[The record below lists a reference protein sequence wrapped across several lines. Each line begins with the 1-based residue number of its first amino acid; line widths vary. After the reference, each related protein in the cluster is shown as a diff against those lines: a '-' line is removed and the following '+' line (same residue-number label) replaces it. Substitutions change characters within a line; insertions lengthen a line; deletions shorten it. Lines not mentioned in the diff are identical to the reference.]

1 MGGNEPTEQ
10 TVPSSDPDGR
20 TKPFALLPHII
31 ALRPHQWTKNGLV
44 FAAFFFALGDQGQEV
59 GLEAFIRVCLATALF
74 CLTSSSIYLIND
86 SSDRE
91 ADRKHPTKRF
101 RPIAAG
107 SVKVRT
113 ALIMSALLALGSL
126 TAAWFLSPKLM
137 AVLAAYLVMQ
147 IAYTFYLKRIALLD
161 VIIIAIGFILRAVA
175 GAVAINVIISNWLLG
190 CTFLLALFLGLSKR
204 RHEKVVLSH
213 VADSTRKNL
222 GQLPEKLLDQL
233 ILGVA
238 VLAALAY
245 AAYTVWPD
253 TVAKFGSY
261 KLALTIPFVLLGLW
275 RYFFLVYRKQEG
287 GRPEKVL
294 LTDPPMIGILLAYAA
309 VLLALFLF

>member
-1 MGGNEPTEQ
+1 MDSPDSPTSPTPSTRGAGG
-10 TVPSSDPDGR
+10 G
-20 TKPFALLPHII
+20 LLPHII

-44 FAAFFFALGDQGQEV
+44 FAAFFFALGDQVQDADI
-59 GLEAFIRVCLATALF
+59 GLQAFLRVCLATALF

-86 SSDRE
+86 SCDRE
-91 ADRKHPTKRF
+91 LDRKHPTKRF

-107 SVKVRT
+107 LVKVQT
-113 ALIMSALLALGSL
+113 AYVMSAVLALGSL
-126 TAAWFLSPKLM
+126 AAAWFLSPKLC
-137 AVLAAYLVMQ
+137 AVLATYLVMQ

-161 VIIIAIGFILRAVA
+161 VITIACGFILRAVA
-175 GAVAINVIISNWLLG
+175 GAVVINVVISNWLLG

-213 VADSTRKNL
+213 LEGATRKSL
-222 GQLPEKLLDQL
+222 GQTSGKLLDQL

-238 VLAALAY
+238 ILAALAY
-245 AAYTVWPD
+245 SAYTVWPD

-275 RYFFLVYRKQEG
+275 RYFFLVYRKEEG

-309 VLLALFLF
+309 VLLGLFLL

>member
-1 MGGNEPTEQ
+1 MDSPP
-10 TVPSSDPDGR
+10 PSSSSSPSSSSASSGGGG
-20 TKPFALLPHII
+20 LLPHII

-44 FAAFFFALGDQGQEV
+44 FAAFFFALGDQGQDV
-59 GLEAFIRVCLATALF
+59 GLQQFIRVCLAAALF

-86 SSDRE
+86 SNDRE
-91 ADRKHPTKRF
+91 LDRKHPTKRF

-107 SVKVRT
+107 SVKVKT
-113 ALIMSALLALGSL
+113 AFVMSAVLAVGSL
-126 TAAWFLSPKLM
+126 TAAALLSPKLF
-137 AVLAAYLVMQ
+137 AVLATYLVMQ

-161 VIIIAIGFILRAVA
+161 VITIALGFILRAVA
-175 GAVAINVIISNWLLG
+175 GAVVINVVISNWLLG

-204 RHEKVVLSH
+204 RHETVVLSH
-213 VADSTRKNL
+213 LGGSTRIYDI
-222 GQLPEKLLDQL
+222 GQISGKLLDRL

-238 VLAALAY
+238 ILAAIAY
-245 AAYTVWPD
+245 SAYTVWPD

-275 RYFFLVYRKQEG
+275 RYFFLVYRKEEG

-309 VLLALFLF
+309 VLLGLFLL